1 MCVTSYKLAEKTFF
15 KCKNGTEGTKAC
27 FWYTKAKN
35 GVT

>member
-1 MCVTSYKLAEKTFF
+1 MLLVQTGRKTFF
-15 KCKNGTEGTKAC
+15 NCKNGTEGTKAC